1 MTPREVIRRMVAL
14 GCTKVRQKGSH
25 ATYQSPDG
33 KYWTTVAI
41 HEGRDIP
48 SGTLRAIE
56 RELEPCLGRKWLT
69 GTK

>member
-1 MTPREVIRRMVAL
+1 MTPREVVRRLTAL

-25 ATYQSPDG
+25 ATYMAPDG
-33 KYWTTVAI
+33 KCWTTVAI

-48 SGTLRAIE
+48 AGTLRAIE
-56 RELEPCLGRKWLT
+56 RELEPCLGRKWLL